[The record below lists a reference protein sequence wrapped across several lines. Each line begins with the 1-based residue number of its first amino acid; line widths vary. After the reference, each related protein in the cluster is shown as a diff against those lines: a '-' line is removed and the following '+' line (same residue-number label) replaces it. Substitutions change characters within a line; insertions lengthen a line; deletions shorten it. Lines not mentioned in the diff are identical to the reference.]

1 MEKKKENVIDIA
13 KANALGRKLQLA
25 VVIILTLSYILQV
38 SKQSIGVPQ
47 FIILMVTLWV
57 PVFGALFFYKKQPDS
72 GLIKHI
78 IGIGY
83 GIFFIAICM
92 ISEEQMVFTFVFPM
106 IIVVGIYCDLKF
118 SITVSAAVT
127 VIAIVH
133 AVNCM
138 IKAGFSPES
147 IAALEIEIAA
157 ATLVGLYSIISNKF
171 LIDVTGKQLE
181 DINDANEKTGTML
194 TKILDVANT
203 LADEV
208 TVVSGKLEQLETS
221 SEETIN
227 SMKEVQ
233 DGSNESAEA
242 VQNQLH
248 KTEDISGQI
257 ESVALATENI
267 GSNVEASIAAIS
279 DGRANINR
287 LIAQTTASEEAAN
300 GAVKE
305 VEELKTSTDK
315 MESIIE
321 MISNVASQTSLL
333 SLNASIEAARA
344 GEAGRG
350 FSVVASEISRLA
362 SQTQEAT
369 EEINTLITNITSEM
383 SEVAAAITK
392 LVDNNR
398 IQSESAKVTAASFEK
413 IVKNSDDIK
422 DNSEKLSSIVGM
434 LEKSNGEIVESI
446 QTISAITEEVTAHSS
461 STADITEN
469 NREIVRDVKEIVEEM
484 IVNAEKLKALK

>member
-1 MEKKKENVIDIA
+1 MENKKENVIDIA
-13 KANALGRKLQLA
+13 KANVLARKLQFA
-25 VVIILTLSYILQV
+25 VISILTISYIIQV
-38 SKQSIGVPQ
+38 AKQSIGVPQ
-47 FIILMVTLWV
+47 FFILMITLWI
-57 PVFGALFFYKKQPDS
+57 PVLGAFLLFKKQPDS

-83 GIFFIAICM
+83 GIFFVAICI

-118 SITVSAAVT
+118 SIIVSVAASI
-127 VIAIVH
+127 IAIVH

-138 IKAGFSPES
+138 ILAGFSPES
-147 IAALEIEIAA
+147 VAALEIEVAA
-157 ATLVGLYSIISNKF
+157 SVLVGMYSIISNKF
-171 LIDVTGKQLE
+171 IIDVTGKQLE
-181 DINDANEKTGTML
+181 DINTAKEKTGVML
-194 TKILDVANT
+194 EQIMDVANT

-208 TVVSGKLEQLETS
+208 TVVSDKLEQLESS
-221 SEETIN
+221 SEETIS

-233 DGSNESAEA
+233 EGSHESADA

-279 DGRANINR
+279 AGRANVKQ
-287 LIAQTTASEEAAN
+287 LIEQTNLSEEAAN
-300 GAVKE
+300 GAVSE
-305 VEELKTSTDK
+305 VEELKASTDK
-315 MESIIE
+315 MESIVE

-350 FSVVASEISRLA
+350 FSVVATEISRLA
-362 SQTQEAT
+362 SQTQTAT
-369 EEINTLITNITSEM
+369 EEINTLITNITAEM
-383 SEVAAAITK
+383 GEVANAITK
-392 LVDNNR
+392 LVENNR
-398 IQSESAKVTAASFEK
+398 IQSESAKVTAESFEK

-422 DNSEKLSSIVGM
+422 DNSEKLSTIVGM

-446 QTISAITEEVTAHSS
+446 QTISAITEEVTAHST

-484 IVNAEKLKALK
+484 IVNAEKLRALK